1 VYIIIIMKRIS
12 LDNLIYQKLKEIIH
26 FEIETEI
33 WPKLDSI
40 EGKIKFLPTKE
51 DYYTKMDS
59 LIGEIKDMR
68 QEHEMAMYQL
78 HRANETNN

>member
-1 VYIIIIMKRIS
+1 MKRIS

>member
-1 VYIIIIMKRIS
+1 MYIIIIMKRIS